1 MGEGAPEG
9 LVREKSFLLEDPV
22 MKTPQEYID
31 SLRKLD
37 LVVYMFGKRVEN
49 VVDDPIIRPSMN
61 AVALTYALAMK
72 PEYEEIMTA
81 TSHITGKKINRF
93 THIHRSVDDL
103 VRKSKMGRLL
113 GSLTGCC
120 FQRCVGMDALN
131 ALSMTTFDI
140 DAKHGTEYNRRFL
153 AYLEYVQENDLVCD
167 GAMTDP
173 KGDRALAPHR
183 QKDPDLFLR
192 VVEERKDGIV
202 VRGAKAHQ
210 TGAVNSHEVIV
221 MPTIAMKAEDRDYA
235 VAFALP
241 SDAKGISYIMGR
253 QSCDTRKLEAGA
265 IDRGNFAFG
274 GHEALIVF
282 DDVFVPWE
290 RVFMFKEHDF
300 SGQLVEQFASYHR
313 QSYACKVGVGDVLIG
328 AAQTAAEYNGA
339 DSASHVRDKIIEM
352 NHLNETLY
360 CGCIACAAEGH
371 REPSGTYYVDSL
383 LANVHKQNVTRF
395 PYEIARL
402 AQDIAGGLMVTCPS
416 EDDLKSPETGKWVK
430 KYLQGRSS
438 VSTENRIRI
447 LRLIENLTLGSAA
460 VGYLT
465 ESMHGAGSPQ
475 AQRVM
480 IARLANMKEKQKV
493 AKKLAGIA
501 GDGA

>member
-1 MGEGAPEG
+1 
-9 LVREKSFLLEDPV
+9 
-22 MKTPQEYID
+22 MKTPQEYIE
-31 SLRKLD
+31 SLRKLK
-37 LVVYMFGKRVEN
+37 LVVYMFGKRIEN

-61 AVALTYALAMK
+61 AVAMTYSMALNPK
-72 PEYEEIMTA
+72 YKDLMTA

-93 THIHRSVDDL
+93 THIHQSIDDL
-103 VRKSKMGRLL
+103 VKKSKMGRLI

-140 DAKHGTEYNRRFL
+140 DAKYGTNYNKRFL
-153 AYLEYVQENDLVCD
+153 KYLEYVQENDLVCD

-173 KGDRALAPHR
+173 KGDRSLAPHK
-183 QKDPDLFLR
+183 QADPDQFLR

-221 MPTIAMKAEDRDYA
+221 MPTISMREEDKDYA
-235 VAFALP
+235 ISFAVP
-241 SDAKGISYIMGR
+241 SDTAGITYIMGR
-253 QSCDTRKLEAGA
+253 QSCDTRKMERGK
-265 IDRGNFAFG
+265 IDQGNISFG
-274 GHEALIVF
+274 GHEALIIF
-282 DDVFVPWE
+282 DDVFVPWD
-290 RVFMFKEHDF
+290 RVFMYKEYDF

-328 AAQTAAEYNGA
+328 ATQTVAEYNGA
-339 DSASHVRDKIIEM
+339 DKASHVKDKIIEM

-371 REPSGTYYVDSL
+371 REPSGTYYVDTL
-383 LANVHKQNVTRF
+383 LANVHKQNITRF

-402 AQDIAGGLMVTCPS
+402 AQDIAGGLVVTCPS
-416 EDDLKSPETGKWVK
+416 EEDLKSPVVGKWVE
-430 KYLQGRSS
+430 KYFKGRND
-438 VSTENRIRI
+438 VPTENRIRI
-447 LRLIENLTLGSAA
+447 LRLIENITLGTAA

-475 AQRVM
+475 AQRIM
-480 IARLANMKEKQKV
+480 ISRLVNTKEKQKIS
-493 AKKLAGIA
+493 KRLAGIT
-501 GDGA
+501 GNEDDPKE